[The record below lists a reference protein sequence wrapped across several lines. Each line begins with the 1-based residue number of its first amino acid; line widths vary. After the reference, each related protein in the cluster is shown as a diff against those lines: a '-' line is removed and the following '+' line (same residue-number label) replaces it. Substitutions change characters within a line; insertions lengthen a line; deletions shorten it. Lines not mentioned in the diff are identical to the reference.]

1 MGFGEVETEGFE
13 GDFEFVVVD
22 FLVFVEVEERELFTS
37 HQHISIYSNFQ
48 ETYSLIYFFSLL
60 VGYVVYWVRGT
71 GCLCYLRCFSL

>member
-22 FLVFVEVEERELFTS
+22 ILVFVEVEECELFAS
-37 HQHISIYSNFQ
+37 HQHMSIFPNFQ
-48 ETYSLIYFFSLL
+48 ETCCFIYFFSLL

-71 GCLCYLRCFSL
+71 GCLCCLRCFSL